1 MKTCYYSAFAAF
13 ALVAIACNPLC
24 DVSSSLNKVEGLLK
38 EAPDSALCIL
48 EQIDPGNIRTMK
60 IKARYSLLHTMAID
74 RCGIDSTDYTL
85 IIPADTYYLRHG
97 TLDNRVKMHFYKG
110 RLSYN
115 NEDYDSALKEFLVAL
130 DASEN
135 NNDPWLKG
143 MICSWIS
150 IVYSVNHNA
159 SEELRYR
166 LLSYDCFVSAGD
178 RNYIDNACYLLA
190 LSYHNN
196 KRFSESDSLYAV
208 IGTDSR
214 FYPSALLGLA
224 SNEMFKEE
232 FNAARAV
239 ELFKEASECGAP
251 FTADMYYQYAYALMH
266 DGKREQCE
274 SLLGNLKDLPE
285 DVKTVWWK
293 YLLARDKGDAEQAL
307 SLLERYR
314 EESGEFIRLQQA
326 QSAYKTVSEYYSDAA
341 RESEE
346 KATKVTLL
354 SIISLLLLVALVLV
368 VIIVK
373 QRKLLLIIEE
383 RDELERNN
391 VELQD
396 ALEALRTSDNSG
408 SMDKEQA
415 YKLWESY
422 VDTYRKQHAAFGR
435 LIGKDLNKSVLPNN
449 LESLIRIILNE
460 ISENGA
466 KTGEFEQRINND
478 LNNVMLKYRQ
488 DYPELTPEQYR
499 FASLV
504 FAGYKDDAI
513 AALMHDSLTAVSSKR
528 SRLKKKILNAN
539 NPGKDFYAVFFKNSR
554 TVRQ

>member
-1 MKTCYYSAFAAF
+1 MKTCYYSAIAAF
-13 ALVAIACNPLC
+13 ALLAIACNPLC
-24 DVSSSLNKVEGLLK
+24 NVSFCLNKAEGLLK
-38 EAPDSALCIL
+38 EAPDSALYIL

-60 IKARYSLLHTMAID
+60 TKARYSLLHTMAID
-74 RCGIDSTDYTL
+74 RCGIDSTDYSL

-97 TLDNRVKMHFYKG
+97 SMDYRVKMHFYKG

-115 NEDYDSALKEFLVAL
+115 NEDYDSALKDFLVAL
-130 DASEN
+130 NLSQKDN
-135 NNDPWLKG
+135 NPWLKG
-143 MICSWIS
+143 MISSWIS

-159 SEELRYR
+159 SEELHYR
-166 LLSYDCFVSAGD
+166 LMSYDSFVAAGD

-196 KRFSESDSLYAV
+196 SRFSESDSLYSL

-224 SNEMFKEE
+224 SNEMFKKE

-239 ELFKEASECGAP
+239 ELFNEALECGAP
-251 FTADMYYQYAYALMH
+251 FSVDMYYQYAYALMLG
-266 DGKREQCE
+266 GKREQCE
-274 SLLGNLKDLPE
+274 SLLGKLKDLPE
-285 DVKTVWWK
+285 DVKTIWWK
-293 YLLARDKGDAEQAL
+293 YLLAKDKGDAEQAL
-307 SLLERYR
+307 SLLERYMD
-314 EESGEFIRLQQA
+314 ESGEFIRLHQA
-326 QSAYKTVSEYYSDAA
+326 QSAYKTVSEYYSDVS

-354 SIISLLLLVALVLV
+354 SIIALLLLVALVLV
-368 VIIVK
+368 FIILK
-373 QRKLLLIIEE
+373 QRQLLLIKEE
-383 RDELERNN
+383 LDELERNN
-391 VELQD
+391 AELQE
-396 ALEALRTSDNSG
+396 ALVALRTSDNSD
-408 SMDKEQA
+408 SLDKEQA
-415 YKLWESY
+415 NMLWKSY

-435 LIGKDLNKSVLPNN
+435 LIGKDLNKSVLPNS
-449 LESLIRIILNE
+449 LDSLIRIILNE

-466 KTGEFEQRINND
+466 KTGKFEQRINND

-513 AALMHDSLTAVSSKR
+513 ATLMHDNLSAVSSKR
-528 SRLKKKILNAN
+528 SRLKKKVLNAD
-539 NPGKDFYAVFFKNSR
+539 NPNKDFYAVFFKTR
-554 TVRQ
+554 HTI